1 MHSMTDTK
9 RLQVDVFGLSDGG
22 EDKRAMF
29 SKEGFMLVVNSIICT
44 YCDVRPQHVTCQKL
58 NNVLTFLLGV
68 DIWKYNPYAGVTFLN
83 TY

>member
-44 YCDVRPQHVTCQKL
+44 YCDVRPFYWVWIFGNITL
-58 NNVLTFLLGV
+58 TLVLPF
-68 DIWKYNPYAGVTFLN
+68 
-83 TY
+83 